1 MQKET
6 LAIGL
11 WKVDQTYQ
19 QNGNQVVWLVKQ
31 PYNLIE
37 IET

>member
-1 MQKET
+1 MQKKT

-11 WKVDQTYQ
+11 WKVDQMCQ

-31 PYNLIE
+31 PYHLIE